1 MSVNTNRTKLKLTQ
15 CNKGYKGILYDDLYP
30 MYWEDCWSKKSG
42 IYSFKYREYR
52 SWKYNRK
59 TQYKL

>member
-1 MSVNTNRTKLKLTQ
+1 MRIKNYTNKEYIKVKRKT
-15 CNKGYKGILYDDLYP
+15 ILE
-30 MYWEDCWSKKSG
+30 WGVWFEDYWSKKSK
-42 IYSFKYREYR
+42 IWSFKYREYR

>member
-1 MSVNTNRTKLKLTQ
+1 MSVNRDRY
-15 CNKGYKGILYDDLYP
+15 NKAINNKEYKGILYDDLYP